1 MGKYFDKFPKV
12 RYSLNEDRSNP
23 VVVTDVTFPVRILD
37 KFTSDRK
44 YYYKHIVKDG
54 QKPEDV
60 AYLVYGD
67 PQLHAI
73 ILQFNSMVN
82 PRFDWPL
89 SSRNLELFIENKYG
103 SIANAYTNT
112 AAYYKV
118 VKRYSSA
125 STDGEPDVQKIKVNE
140 AEYANIELDLV
151 GTEYALANS
160 SGDEVV
166 RVVVERE
173 EISAYDWELEQ
184 NEAKREIVLI
194 QKPYIEKIRAEI
206 NALASGDNKK
216 R

>member
-1 MGKYFDKFPKV
+1 
-12 RYSLNEDRSNP
+12 
-23 VVVTDVTFPVRILD
+23 
-37 KFTSDRK
+37 
-44 YYYKHIVKDG
+44 
-54 QKPEDV
+54 
-60 AYLVYGD
+60 
-67 PQLHAI
+67 
-73 ILQFNSMVN
+73 
-82 PRFDWPL
+82 
-89 SSRNLELFIENKYG
+89 
-103 SIANAYTNT
+103 
-112 AAYYKV
+112 

-125 STDGEPDVQKIKVNE
+125 STDGEPDVQKIKVNA